1 MASVKAAHVAAAGK
15 RYVVPLAS
23 SAQMPRMQ
31 RSQKKSDRAEGQ
43 PVGEMNSPQGE
54 GRAVLA
60 EQCLRLR
67 RCSLSHRLPGV

>member
-43 PVGEMNSPQGE
+43 PVGEMNSPQG
-54 GRAVLA
+54 GRAGLFLQSNAYGSVGAALA
-60 EQCLRLR
+60 IGFRE
-67 RCSLSHRLPGV
+67 

>member
-1 MASVKAAHVAAAGK
+1 
-15 RYVVPLAS
+15 
-23 SAQMPRMQ
+23 MQ